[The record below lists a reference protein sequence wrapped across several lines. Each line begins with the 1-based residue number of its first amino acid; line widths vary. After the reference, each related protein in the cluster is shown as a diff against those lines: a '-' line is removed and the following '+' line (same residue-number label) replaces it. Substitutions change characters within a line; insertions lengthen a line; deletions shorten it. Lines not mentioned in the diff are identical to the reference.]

1 MLHFQ
6 NGTWYH
12 LDVHAKPHF
21 VQKPDDIVY
30 VSIRDQV
37 ILVCQVRKQ
46 YIFFEPIKLVDI
58 RFALHPYIYV
68 YIYAAQRKLKLAKF
82 ALSILPAHVMLYGWI
97 W

>member
-1 MLHFQ
+1 MFQFQ

-37 ILVCQVRKQ
+37 ILVCQVRNT
-46 YIFFEPIKLVDI
+46 YIFILRTHEIGRNNMI
-58 RFALHPYIYV
+58 YIYI
-68 YIYAAQRKLKLAKF
+68 YTYAAQRKLKLAKF